1 MVEIL
6 TGEDA
11 VQNLRLDTLEQ
22 AVQTLTEAQASMQT
36 TLTELITQSRT
47 LQTLVKALGGLI
59 LGGVGVG
66 GAAVGLG

>member
-1 MVEIL
+1 M

-22 AVQTLTEAQASMQT
+22 AVQTLTEAQTSMQT

-59 LGGVGVG
+59 LGGVGIG

>member
-1 MVEIL
+1 M

-22 AVQTLTEAQASMQT
+22 AVQTLTEAQTSMQT

>member
-1 MVEIL
+1 MEIL

-22 AVQTLTEAQASMQT
+22 AVQTLTEAQTSMQT

>member
-1 MVEIL
+1 MEIL

-22 AVQTLTEAQASMQT
+22 AVQTLTEAQTSMQT

-59 LGGVGVG
+59 LGGVGIG

>member
-1 MVEIL
+1 MEIL

-22 AVQTLTEAQASMQT
+22 AVQTLTEAQATMQT

-59 LGGVGVG
+59 LGGVGIG